1 MFKEYLHYDGIGL
14 AELIA
19 SAAVTP
25 KEVLE
30 AAILRAEER
39 NPELNAIVTPLYDYA
54 HERAKQSLS
63 GAFAGVPFLLKD
75 AHHALRGTPMSN
87 GSRLHKGEVSAF
99 DAEIVRRFLKAGVVV
114 FGKTNT
120 PEYKLS
126 AHTICKAWGAT
137 HNPWDVTRS
146 AGGSSGGSAAAVAA
160 GIVPLASATD
170 EGGSIRLPA
179 SACGIF
185 GLKPSRG
192 RNPIGPDFGWA
203 CGGQS
208 TSHVVSRTVRDS
220 AAMLDATAGPELG
233 SLYAAPR
240 GEGFLAATTKDP
252 GQLRVGIST
261 AGDAFGLRMDSACVE
276 AIGAAGRLLEGL
288 GHQVEEISL
297 PYDEWQVLRTW
308 IILVAADTAAVVA
321 RLQAQYGSRRVR
333 ESLEEVVRLLAAMGR
348 AMPAEVSAASHH
360 ERRELGV
367 ALGGFFEKYD
377 LLVIPASGR
386 IPVPLE
392 EAEPT
397 RTERGLLE
405 LFASRA
411 GAPLLQLDRVRE
423 AVVEGQLERL
433 SEQVMQRT
441 MVANLAGIPAMSVPL
456 HRTENDLPVGVQFLG
471 RFGDEVT
478 LLKLGAQLERAK
490 PWRVRR

>member
-1 MFKEYLHYDGIGL
+1 
-14 AELIA
+14 
-19 SAAVTP
+19 
-25 KEVLE
+25 
-30 AAILRAEER
+30 
-39 NPELNAIVTPLYDYA
+39 
-54 HERAKQSLS
+54 
-63 GAFAGVPFLLKD
+63 
-75 AHHALRGTPMSN
+75 
-87 GSRLHKGEVSAF
+87 
-99 DAEIVRRFLKAGVVV
+99 
-114 FGKTNT
+114 
-120 PEYKLS
+120 
-126 AHTICKAWGAT
+126 
-137 HNPWDVTRS
+137 
-146 AGGSSGGSAAAVAA
+146 
-160 GIVPLASATD
+160 
-170 EGGSIRLPA
+170 
-179 SACGIF
+179 
-185 GLKPSRG
+185 
-192 RNPIGPDFGWA
+192 
-203 CGGQS
+203 
-208 TSHVVSRTVRDS
+208 
-220 AAMLDATAGPELG
+220 
-233 SLYAAPR
+233 
-240 GEGFLAATTKDP
+240 
-252 GQLRVGIST
+252 
-261 AGDAFGLRMDSACVE
+261 
-276 AIGAAGRLLEGL
+276 LEGL

-367 ALGGFFEKYD
+367 ALAGFFEKHD
-377 LLVIPASGR
+377 LLVIPVSGR
-386 IPVPLE
+386 IPAPLA